1 VPETIEIQLK
11 KGVLTLCV
19 LALLNRHDSYAYEI
33 ASTLSDAI
41 DMGEGTIYP
50 LMRRMQSDGQV
61 ETYLVESPSGP
72 SRKYYRL
79 TDAGRR
85 ALEAQTTEWR
95 AFAQAVE
102 SVLDG
107 PAQAAASASTTDDVT
122 AERGARRGLVGMPT
136 AAAADIASDYEIHF
150 EDGLAAGRT
159 EAEVAAALGDPDRLA
174 RELRAEAGAQR
185 WHQEKNPSAAVAAI
199 FAVLGLGAISILF
212 LLPILM
218 SVVGV
223 LFGLFMAAIGVF
235 IGGGAIMVAGPFA
248 GFPGGPLAAI
258 LARPW
263 PP

>member
-1 VPETIEIQLK
+1 MTRAEFL
-11 KGVLTLCV
+11 G
-19 LALLNRHDSYAYEI
+19 
-33 ASTLSDAI
+33 
-41 DMGEGTIYP
+41 
-50 LMRRMQSDGQV
+50 
-61 ETYLVESPSGP
+61 
-72 SRKYYRL
+72 RL
-79 TDAGRR
+79 
-85 ALEAQTTEWR
+85 
-95 AFAQAVE
+95 
-102 SVLDG
+102 
-107 PAQAAASASTTDDVT
+107 
-122 AERGARRGLVGMPT
+122 RRGLVGLPP

-258 LARPW
+258 LAGLGLMAGSTALAALTAILTIWLVNGVVWFARLHYRLLKPALNT
-263 PP
+263 PSQDAA